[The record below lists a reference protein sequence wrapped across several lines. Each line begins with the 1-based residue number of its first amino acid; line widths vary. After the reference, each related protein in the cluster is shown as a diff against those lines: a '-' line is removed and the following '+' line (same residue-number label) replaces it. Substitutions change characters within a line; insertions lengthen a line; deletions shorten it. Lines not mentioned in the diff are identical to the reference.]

1 MAEKLYTSTLNA
13 GMGMFQE
20 TQILLD
26 LWQPGMDTAELQR
39 LALASGQ
46 FPKMTARRLKNF
58 VMEGFAAFYLR
69 GTEPPAL
76 LLKRAVHTFTRQE
89 IEQLLLIYIS
99 RVHVILADFIQAVYW
114 TNYAAG
120 RETISFEE
128 ARSFVLRAVQDGQ
141 TTTAW
146 SESTIKRVG
155 SYLTSY
161 CADFGLLE
169 RAAKSTRRILA
180 YRIEPRAAAIL
191 AYDLHFSGHGDNAVL
206 SHPDWGLFGLE
217 RLDVLEELKRL
228 ALRNLML
235 VQAAGGVT
243 KISWRY
249 ETMEE
254 LLDVL
259 TRTELQ

>member
-20 TQILLD
+20 TKILLD
-26 LWQPGMDTAELQR
+26 LWQPGMDTTELQH

-58 VMEGFAAFYLR
+58 VTEGFAAFYLR
-69 GTEPPAL
+69 ETETPAL
-76 LLKRAVHTFTRQE
+76 LLKKIAHVLPQQE
-89 IEQLLLIYIS
+89 IQQLLLIYIS
-99 RVHVILADFIQAVYW
+99 RVHVILADFIREVYW

-128 ARSFVLRAVQDGQ
+128 ARSFVLRAVQDDK
-141 TTTAW
+141 TTTKW
-146 SESTIKRVG
+146 SDNTIKRVG

-169 RAAKSTRRILA
+169 RGAKSTRRILT
-180 YRIEPRAAAIL
+180 YRIEPRVAAFL
-191 AYDLHFSGHGDNAVL
+191 AYELHFSGHGDNAVL
-206 SHPDWGLFGLE
+206 SHADWGLFGLE

-228 ALRNLML
+228 ALRNL
-235 VQAAGGVT
+235 VIIQAAGGVT

-249 ETMEE
+249 ESMEG

-259 TRTELQ
+259 TRD